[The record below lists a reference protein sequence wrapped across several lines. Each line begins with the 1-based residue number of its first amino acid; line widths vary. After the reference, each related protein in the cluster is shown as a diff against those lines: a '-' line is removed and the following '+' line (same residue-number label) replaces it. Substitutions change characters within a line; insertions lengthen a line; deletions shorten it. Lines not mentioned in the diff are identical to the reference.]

1 MSVTP
6 YFPPIADQM
15 LALTSVARLA
25 ELADLPAF
33 DAATLDLARA
43 ILDQSGAFCAEQLV
57 PLNRVGDRV
66 GARMQDGRVT
76 LPSGFREAHR
86 AWIDGGWGTLAADPE
101 YGGQGFPFVLSVA
114 LLEQVASADMAFSL
128 VSMLTSGAI
137 EAIRTHGAY
146 DLKRTFL
153 PRLVSGEWTG
163 TMSLTEPQA
172 GSDVGA
178 IRTRALHKADGS
190 YSILGT
196 KIFISWGDHELADNI
211 THLVLARL
219 PGAPEGTKGI
229 SLFLVPKNLVG
240 ADGSIGRRN
249 DVVCLGLEHKLGI
262 RASPTCTME
271 FGANGDCIVSAD
283 GRRR

>member
-43 ILDQSGAFCAEQLV
+43 ILDQSGVFCAEQLV

-101 YGGQGFPFVLSVA
+101 YGGQGLPFVLSVA

-178 IRTRALHKADGS
+178 ITNLRTIS
-190 YSILGT
+190 SIW
-196 KIFISWGDHELADNI
+196 SSLACP
-211 THLVLARL
+211 V
-219 PGAPEGTKGI
+219 
-229 SLFLVPKNLVG
+229 
-240 ADGSIGRRN
+240 RRR
-249 DVVCLGLEHKLGI
+249 EP
-262 RASPTCTME
+262 RASAYSWCRKIWLERTGASAAATMW
-271 FGANGDCIVSAD
+271 SA
-283 GRRR
+283 